1 MEMYGSHFIAG
12 YTTAASYDAL
22 VTLRQ
27 ANSKSSSGFSAGLN
41 ADVPIPQAG
50 GAVNIATG
58 LGFSQCS
65 TSLKQEEVL
74 CIRVKT
80 LGVSNAAGFHPASLK
95 ELDKEMS
102 QFGKQQGC
110 GAKYEA
116 ITLPYSLLPNWQAL
130 EDGSCGADYAPLLSS
145 HMEVV
150 ITMLNKVDFL
160 LNLYLSA
167 AEQEQDK
174 RPSEGVNKLSMDLRV
189 LQVNASKASTA

>member
-1 MEMYGSHFIAG
+1 MPQQLILFVLQAFLEMYGSHFVAG

-22 VTLRQ
+22 VTFRQ
-27 ANSKSSSGFSAGLN
+27 ASSKNSSAFSAGLD

-50 GAVNIATG
+50 GAVNIAAG

-74 CIRVKT
+74 CIRVRT
-80 LGVSNAAGFHPASLK
+80 LGVSNAAGFHPVSLK

-130 EDGSCGADYAPLLSS
+130 ADGSGADYAPLLSS

-150 ITMLNKVDFL
+150 ITMLNKVDFFVEFVFV
-160 LNLYLSA
+160 S
-167 AEQEQDK
+167 
-174 RPSEGVNKLSMDLRV
+174 S
-189 LQVNASKASTA
+189 